1 MSLEAVIR
9 SDAVLLKGGAGMH
22 DAVLQVKGLKIYF
35 ALASKFLSRVKGYV
49 RAVDGISLEIRKGE
63 TLGLVGESGSGKSTL
78 GKGIVCLYPPFT
90 GQILYNGVNIGERSG
105 KELRAIRKNLQMV
118 FQDPYSSLN
127 PRMTVSFML
136 GEGMKIHGICEK
148 REIKQRVN
156 DLLQMV
162 GLPKDAGTRYPH
174 EFSGGQRQR
183 LSIARALSI
192 DPEFIV
198 LDEPVSALDV
208 SMQAQILNLLKEIQ
222 SRLGLTYLFIAH
234 DLSVVKHMSSRVAVM
249 YLGRVVEILKDEEIE
264 NRAKHPY
271 TVSLISS
278 IPKLD
283 EEEKGKKV
291 ILEGDIPSPIH
302 LPEGCRFQTRCY
314 RVSDQCRKTE
324 PELKDLGDGHQV
336 ACLLC

>member
-1 MSLEAVIR
+1 MGNSIL
-9 SDAVLLKGGAGMH
+9 H
-22 DAVLQVKGLKIYF
+22 VKGLKIYF
-35 ALASKFLSRVKGYV
+35 PLVSKFLSRVKGYV
-49 RAVDGISLEIRKGE
+49 KAVDGITLEIKKGE

-78 GKGIVCLYPPFT
+78 GKGIVCLYSLYA
-90 GQILYNGVNIGERSG
+90 GEILYKGANLGDRSG
-105 KELRAIRKNLQMV
+105 KELRRLRKNLQMV

-127 PRMTVSFML
+127 PRMTVASML
-136 GEGMKIHGICEK
+136 GEGMKIHGLCTK
-148 REIKQRVN
+148 GEIKGRVN

-162 GLPKDAGTRYPH
+162 GLPRDAGTRYPH

-192 DPEFIV
+192 DPEFII

-208 SMQAQILNLLKEIQ
+208 SMQAQILNLLKDLQ
-222 SRLGLTYLFIAH
+222 GRLGLTYLFIAH

-249 YLGRVVEILKDEEIE
+249 YLGRVVEVLRDEEIE
-264 NRAKHPY
+264 VRARHPY

-283 EEEKGKKV
+283 EEEKEKKI
-291 ILEGDIPSPIH
+291 ILEGDIPSPVN

-314 RVSDQCRKTE
+314 RVTEQCRRID
-324 PELKDLGDGHQV
+324 PELKDLGRDHQV

>member
-1 MSLEAVIR
+1 
-9 SDAVLLKGGAGMH
+9 
-22 DAVLQVKGLKIYF
+22 
-35 ALASKFLSRVKGYV
+35 
-49 RAVDGISLEIRKGE
+49 
-63 TLGLVGESGSGKSTL
+63 
-78 GKGIVCLYPPFT
+78 
-90 GQILYNGVNIGERSG
+90 
-105 KELRAIRKNLQMV
+105 MV

-127 PRMTVSFML
+127 PRMRVSFML
-136 GEGMKIHGICEK
+136 GEGMKIHGLCAKGEIREK
-148 REIKQRVN
+148 VN

-208 SMQAQILNLLKEIQ
+208 SMQAQILNLLKDLQ
-222 SRLGLTYLFIAH
+222 ARLCLTYLFIAH

-249 YLGRVVEILKDEEIE
+249 YLGRVVEVLRDEEIE
-264 NRAKHPY
+264 QRARHPY

-283 EEEKGKKV
+283 EEETGEKI
-291 ILEGDIPSPIH
+291 ILEGDIPSPVN

-314 RVSDQCRKTE
+314 RVTEQCRSVD
-324 PELKDLGDGHQV
+324 PEIKDLGEDHQV

>member
-1 MSLEAVIR
+1 MVNSIL
-9 SDAVLLKGGAGMH
+9 H
-22 DAVLQVKGLKIYF
+22 VKDLKIYF
-35 ALASKFLSRVKGYV
+35 PLVSKFFSRVKGYV
-49 RAVDGISLEIRKGE
+49 KAVDGITLEIKKGE

-78 GKGIVCLYPPFT
+78 GKGIVCLYSPYS
-90 GQILYNGVNIGERSG
+90 GEILYKGANLGDRSA
-105 KELRAIRKNLQMV
+105 KELRQIRKNLQMV

-127 PRMTVSFML
+127 PRMTVASML
-136 GEGMKIHGICEK
+136 GEGMKIHGLCTK
-148 REIKQRVN
+148 GEIKGRVN

-162 GLPKDAGTRYPH
+162 GLPRDAGTRYPH

-208 SMQAQILNLLKEIQ
+208 SMQAQILNLLKDLQ
-222 SRLGLTYLFIAH
+222 GRLGLTYLFIAH

-249 YLGRVVEILKDEEIE
+249 NLGRLVEVLRDEEIE
-264 NRAKHPY
+264 ERARHPY

-283 EEEKGKKV
+283 EEEKGKKI
-291 ILEGDIPSPIH
+291 ILEGDIPSPIN

-314 RVSDQCRKTE
+314 QATEQCRRID
-324 PELKDLGDGHQV
+324 PELKDLGEDHQV

>member
-1 MSLEAVIR
+1 MVNSIL
-9 SDAVLLKGGAGMH
+9 H
-22 DAVLQVKGLKIYF
+22 VKDLKIYF
-35 ALASKFLSRVKGYV
+35 PLVSKFFSRVKGYV
-49 RAVDGISLEIRKGE
+49 KAVDGITLEIKKGE

-78 GKGIVCLYPPFT
+78 GKGIVCLYSPYS
-90 GQILYNGVNIGERSG
+90 GEILYKGANLGDRSD
-105 KELRAIRKNLQMV
+105 KELRQIRKNLQMV

-127 PRMTVSFML
+127 PRMTVASML
-136 GEGMKIHGICEK
+136 GEGMKIHGLCTK
-148 REIKQRVN
+148 GEIKGRVN

-162 GLPKDAGTRYPH
+162 GLPRDAGTRYPH

-192 DPEFIV
+192 APEFIV

-208 SMQAQILNLLKEIQ
+208 SMQAQILNLLKDLQ
-222 SRLGLTYLFIAH
+222 GRLGLTYLFIAH

-249 YLGRVVEILKDEEIE
+249 YLGRLVEVLRDEEIE
-264 NRAKHPY
+264 ERARHPY

-283 EEEKGKKV
+283 EEEKGKKI
-291 ILEGDIPSPIH
+291 ILEGDIPSPIN

-314 RVSDQCRKTE
+314 QATEQCRRIDPK
-324 PELKDLGDGHQV
+324 LKDLGGGHQV